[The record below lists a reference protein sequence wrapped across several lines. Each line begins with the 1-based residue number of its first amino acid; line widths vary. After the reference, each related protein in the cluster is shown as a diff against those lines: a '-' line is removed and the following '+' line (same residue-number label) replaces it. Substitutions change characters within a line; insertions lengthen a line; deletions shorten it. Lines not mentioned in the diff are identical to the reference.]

1 MGITSAI
8 VLFIVVWFMMFLI
21 ILPLRLQTQGDLGE
35 VVPGTHQSAPVNPQI
50 GRRMRI
56 ACYFAV
62 PIWAVL
68 AGIILSG
75 WITVDDLDVFGR
87 PQTVLDADG

>member
-8 VLFIVVWFMMFLI
+8 VLFLVVWFMLFLI
-21 ILPLRLQTQGDLGE
+21 ILPVRLQTQGDVGE
-35 VVPGTHQSAPVNPQI
+35 VVPGTHKSAPVDPQI

-56 ACYFAV
+56 TTYWAL
-62 PIWAVL
+62 PIWAML
-68 AGIILSG
+68 AGVILSG

-87 PQTVLDADG
+87 PKTVLDAEG